1 MQLNHY
7 RFSISWS
14 RILPDGSL
22 AHPNPAGIAYYN
34 KLINALLE
42 NGIEPVV
49 TMFHFDLPMTLSNLG
64 GFTNEVVVDYFEAY
78 ADLLY
83 SLYGDR
89 VKMWITINEPLMF
102 CTSFHGATRY
112 FAPTVEPMG
121 GVSEY
126 LCGHNVLKAHAVA
139 YRLYEKEYFSR
150 FRGKVGI
157 SLNTHYFYSRTDD
170 ERTVERA
177 IDFQVIQS
185 WNNLFSLYLKIL

>member
-22 AHPNPAGIAYYN
+22 ANQNPVGIAYYN
-34 KLINALLE
+34 KLIDSLLE
-42 NGIEPVV
+42 NGIEPVA
-49 TMFHFDLPMTLSNLG
+49 TMFHFDLPMPLSNLG
-64 GFTNEVVVDYFEAY
+64 GFTNEVIVDYFEAY

-89 VKMWITINEPLMF
+89 VKRWITINEPLMF
-102 CTSFHGATRY
+102 CTSFYGARRY
-112 FAPTVEPMG
+112 FAPTIEPVG

-150 FRGKVGI
+150 FKGKIGI
-157 SLNTHYFYSRTDD
+157 SLNTHYFYSRTND
-170 ERTVERA
+170 ESAVERA
-177 IDFQVIQS
+177 VDFQVIQ
-185 WNNLFSLYLKIL
+185 F